1 VAYSDLVA
9 ADGAVNHWRLG
20 DPAGS
25 SNDVLALP
33 FDGPNGDTATEELS
47 SGKAV
52 TFVNGAQLLSTQA
65 KHGITSLHL
74 DGVNDYVYLANSSDW
89 DIGSTF
95 TIECWV
101 YLDAY
106 PAASTWAT
114 IVSWHGGVNTGWR
127 LLIGDDGRV
136 HLAGDITN
144 GFTTSGGAVSTGQWH
159 HLAVSANGTDTK
171 CFIDGALSTT
181 GSVPAYTNSNLTLK
195 IGSTDGSNWLLNGYL
210 ADLRIAKG
218 EAIYTTAF
226 TPPGQSIFAAV
237 DAIGTTDLHYYRNP
251 TREVSGLIAG
261 DADTAATFNGTNQ
274 YSNRVISSFRNTDG
288 SGSIEA
294 WVNNASGVIFAT
306 SDNDADSRYLMVRV
320 TTDIIEIGSSDGAN
334 PYNKITFS
342 AAGVHS
348 GKHHIVAIS
357 TGSAYRVIYDGVEI
371 ASPTVVNGAN
381 NGLWFLGVPAR
392 ENVTIGLL
400 NRLTPYDYLSGTVDE
415 VAVYPNQLT
424 VAQAAAHHAAAH
436 DVYQPEVNIQQVVY
450 DTHRPEVLIE
460 QRILDVYQPE
470 VGIHQVVYDTHRPE
484 VLIEQRVIL
493 PAETFRPE
501 VNIQQ
506 IITAR
511 TFRPTVGIKQVI
523 HDTHRPEVLIE
534 QRIAH
539 ATYRPEVGIRQ
550 VVYETV
556 RPEVNIHQQVI
567 SDPSYRWRIGVV
579 IGGVDYSA
587 RVTGIVSPAFEEGA
601 NAMASVTLK
610 PSAGVF
616 DPLAWSDQAI
626 TVDYIEVDASN
637 TELWRARIYTGKVD
651 TPGHEPETGLVKL
664 SCSTRMQKRLQ
675 GLPREQIDALTAG
688 RWSAHVFDEDASN
701 WQYTQDRL
709 STRAASIWVDRNN
722 AMRVTDWAAKASADY
737 TFTNSGFVQGSARV
751 QHGERGRLINDI
763 TVTLDFRFSRH
774 KQRNVAYGFMFPGT
788 VCDYL
793 RDQFNLPQR
802 SQVESAA
809 TGSGWTLQ
817 GGISYEA
824 VWEPGVVPCGR
835 SETGEMDNR
844 IWDKT
849 FLGADISDLDAACI
863 GARFTLGMRWVQ
875 TVTET
880 YTLQVVAP
888 QSIETNG
895 TLNAVEDY
903 GIDAQDDEDDTTH
916 EQSTAYRFKYPD
928 GGGKP
933 SVAGMLAVMPTGAVE
948 LENGD
953 LLYEATEYETNGRT
967 AMSAAQQC
975 ILDKLKTEILSLHR
989 ENRVE
994 FEIPFNPFLD
1004 LTHTSRLN
1012 ISTLQATGKV
1022 YAISHQLDITTGRAT
1037 TRVTL
1042 AISRR
1047 GGVGVVEE
1055 PALEPIEAP
1064 ASDPLTEYAKTVWL
1078 PFRIG
1083 GMVTSDPYQEDW
1095 DGYTTNYWYDDE
1107 NPDPFAAE
1115 DAVIDR
1121 TYPEQFTLTTPEIT
1135 DVDRQAISVGTAR
1148 RFDIDIPNDELIEEA
1163 A

>member
-1 VAYSDLVA
+1 MIWESRINSLSPV
-9 ADGAVNHWRLG
+9 HWWRLG
-20 DPAGS
+20 ESSGNAVDEMGVHDLVWSGTPVYGAAGLIAS
-25 SNDVLALP
+25 DE
-33 FDGPNGDTATEELS
+33 DTAMT
-47 SGKAV
+47 
-52 TFVNGAQLLSTQA
+52 
-65 KHGITSLHL
+65 L
-74 DGVNDYVYLANSSDW
+74 D
-89 DIGSTF
+89 
-95 TIECWV
+95 
-101 YLDAY
+101 
-106 PAASTWAT
+106 
-114 IVSWHGGVNTGWR
+114 
-127 LLIGDDGRV
+127 
-136 HLAGDITN
+136 
-144 GFTTSGGAVSTGQWH
+144 
-159 HLAVSANGTDTK
+159 
-171 CFIDGALSTT
+171 
-181 GSVPAYTNSNLTLK
+181 
-195 IGSTDGSNWLLNGYL
+195 GSTDYANKAVSNF
-210 ADLRIAKG
+210 RS
-218 EAIYTTAF
+218 T
-226 TPPGQSIFAAV
+226 
-237 DAIGTTDLHYYRNP
+237 
-251 TREVSGLIAG
+251 
-261 DADTAATFNGTNQ
+261 DTA
-274 YSNRVISSFRNTDG
+274 
-288 SGSIEA
+288 GSIEA
-294 WVNNASGVIFAT
+294 KIHDGAGGIFAIGNT
-306 SDNDADSRYLMVRV
+306 ADDTYYFVLYV
-320 TTDIIEIGSSDGAN
+320 TTDSVRVGCNNNGTPHNTVSFN
-334 PYNKITFS
+334 V
-342 AAGVHS
+342 AGVHV
-348 GKHHIVAIS
+348 GEHHIGLSSNGTVHKV
-357 TGSAYRVIYDGVEI
+357 YVDGVEI
-371 ASPTVVNGAN
+371 TDITVISGSN
-381 NGLWFLGVPAR
+381 NGMWFGDINNTNTLS
-392 ENVTIGLL
+392 IGKLVRL
-400 NRLTPYDYLSGTVDE
+400 NSALNFSGTVDE
-415 VAVYPNQLT
+415 VIVYDYALT
-424 VAQAAAHHAAAH
+424 AQQWADNYAASITAS
-436 DVYQPEVNIQQVVY
+436 PEVNIQQIVY

-460 QRILDVYQPE
+460 QRIIDVYQPE

-567 SDPSYRWRIGVV
+567 SDPSYRWRVGVV

-587 RVTGIVSPAFEEGA
+587 RVTGIVSTGFEEGA

-637 TELWRARIYTGKVD
+637 TELWRSRLYTGKVD
-651 TPGHEPETGLVKL
+651 APRHEPETGLVKL

-688 RWSAHVFDEDASN
+688 TWSVHVFDEDASN

-774 KQRNVAYGFMFPGT
+774 KQRNVTYGFMFPGT

-1012 ISTLQATGKV
+1012 ISTLQATGKI

>member
-1 VAYSDLVA
+1 VGYSEHILSLNPVAY
-9 ADGAVNHWRLG
+9 WRLG
-20 DPAGS
+20 EASGTTA
-25 SNDVLALP
+25 NDAS
-33 FDGPNGDTATEELS
+33 GNGHHGTYYNTPTLGQPGFLVDDSDTAVLFARAQSEYA
-47 SGKAV
+47 K
-52 TFVNGAQLLSTQA
+52 VNSLTGA
-65 KHGITSLHL
+65 
-74 DGVNDYVYLANSSDW
+74 
-89 DIGSTF
+89 
-95 TIECWV
+95 
-101 YLDAY
+101 
-106 PAASTWAT
+106 
-114 IVSWHGGVNTGWR
+114 
-127 LLIGDDGRV
+127 
-136 HLAGDITN
+136 
-144 GFTTSGGAVSTGQWH
+144 
-159 HLAVSANGTDTK
+159 
-171 CFIDGALSTT
+171 
-181 GSVPAYTNSNLTLK
+181 
-195 IGSTDGSNWLLNGYL
+195 GY
-210 ADLRIAKG
+210 
-218 EAIYTTAF
+218 TAF
-226 TPPGQSIFAAV
+226 TVSAIVKFTTVPSGADYLGQ
-237 DAIGTTDLHYYRNP
+237 
-251 TREVSGLIAG
+251 
-261 DADTAATFNGTNQ
+261 Q
-274 YSNRVISSFRNTDG
+274 
-288 SGSIEA
+288 
-294 WVNNASGVIFAT
+294 
-306 SDNDADSRYLMVRV
+306 
-320 TTDIIEIGSSDGAN
+320 
-334 PYNKITFS
+334 
-342 AAGVHS
+342 
-348 GKHHIVAIS
+348 HILNLK
-357 TGSAYRVIYDGVEI
+357 DGV
-371 ASPTVVNGAN
+371 
-381 NGLWFLGVPAR
+381 
-392 ENVTIGLL
+392 
-400 NRLTPYDYLSGTVDE
+400 YLSGNQVGALEVGCYNGSTYRGVSTYGQLGIQADTEYVVDGVYDGTDFKIYVNNVLIASNNYPGE
-415 VAVYPNQLT
+415 TTAEPGYAVDRTIGRGSGDNRYFDGVIDELIFFDYALT
-424 VAQAAAHHAAAH
+424 AQQIDAKYKLAVTA
-436 DVYQPEVNIQQVVY
+436 QPEVNIQQVVY

-460 QRILDVYQPE
+460 QRIIDVYQPE
-470 VGIHQVVYDTHRPE
+470 VGIQQVVYDTHRPE
-484 VLIEQRVIL
+484 VLIEQRIIAPVQ
-493 PAETFRPE
+493 TFRPE

-511 TFRPTVGIKQVI
+511 TFRPSVGVRQVVY
-523 HDTHRPEVLIE
+523 DTHQPEVLIE
-534 QRIAH
+534 QRVEQ

-550 VVYETV
+550 VVYESV
-556 RPEVNIHQQVI
+556 RPEVNIQQQVI
-567 SDPSYRWRIGVV
+567 SSPSYRWRVGVV

-587 RVTGIVSPAFEEGA
+587 RVTGIVSPGFEEGA
-601 NAMASVTLK
+601 NALADVTIK

-616 DPLAWSDQAI
+616 DPLAWSDQEI
-626 TVDYIEVDASN
+626 TVDYIEVDSSN
-637 TELWRARIYTGKVD
+637 TELWRARLYTGKVD
-651 TPGHEPETGLVKL
+651 TPGHDPETGLVKL

-675 GLPREQIDALTAG
+675 GLPRDSIDALTAG
-688 RWSAHVFDEDASN
+688 TWSVHVFDEDASN

-709 STRAASIWVDRNN
+709 STRSASIWVDRNN
-722 AMRVTDWAAKASADY
+722 AMRVTDWAAKGAADY
-737 TFTNSGFVQGSARV
+737 TFVNDGFVKGSARV

-763 TVTLDFRFSRH
+763 TATLDFRFSRH

-793 RDQFNLPQR
+793 QDQFNLPQR
-802 SQVESAA
+802 SQIESAA

-824 VWEPGVVPCGR
+824 VWEPGIVNCGR

-875 TVTET
+875 TVTES
-880 YTLQVVAP
+880 YTLQVAAP
-888 QSIETNG
+888 QSIDVNG

-1004 LTHTSRLN
+1004 LTHTARLN

-1022 YAISHQLDITTGRAT
+1022 WGIRHQLDIATGRAT
-1037 TRVTL
+1037 TSVTL